1 MWSDLMA
8 GRRAVCPAGRRVWG
22 GAVMRVGQRAVWRA
36 ERTDG
41 GGAGGWAVWTDGRRV
56 GPAAGQ
62 TAVRWAG

>member
-1 MWSDLMA
+1 
-8 GRRAVCPAGRRVWG
+8 
-22 GAVMRVGQRAVWRA
+22 MRVGQRAVWRA